1 MSLLKLENIN
11 KYYEINN
18 NSCHVLKNINLSFN
32 KGEMVSIIGE
42 SGSGKSTMM
51 NIIGGLD
58 SKFYGNIFLEGE
70 DIKQFSEEELDS
82 YRKNKIGFVF
92 QSCNL
97 ISHLSILDNVT
108 IALRLSNIGKE
119 ERKKMAVNALRE
131 VGLLEHLNKK
141 PNELSGGQKQRV
153 AIARALINNPD
164 IIVADEPTGALD
176 KDTTEHVLSII
187 KDIAK
192 KGKLVIIV
200 THSEIVASYCSRV
213 IKLED
218 GKITEDLKSKEVF
231 LLNSIDEEE
240 KKKEGNLSFSS
251 AIKISEKNINEKLSR
266 NILMLFGVSIGI
278 MSIILMLGLGNGLKT
293 YFSSII
299 YQYNNP
305 LIVEVN
311 MKTDADPTEMVM
323 SVMGGGKTFK
333 DEDIELLLGIKN
345 VIGVEKGFSIL
356 SIGSASLRYNDE
368 ESMILM
374 VNSISKSV
382 TDENIIEGKRPGQN
396 EILISEKV
404 LDDLDVDSEEILN
417 QKVFAE
423 LVLGTTLV
431 QSDFKVSGIY
441 YSEGG
446 APSEDTAIVYFNYDD
461 LFNIAEENDY
471 ILEPTKM
478 YLESKC
484 ESDTPLI
491 KNTIKELGYEGGA
504 QEVMGEKLLIMLRL
518 LTYVLAGI
526 AAISLVVSAIMII
539 VVLRISVSER
549 TKEIGLLRAIGARS
563 RDIRRIFI
571 SESFLI
577 GVGSGIVGILASLVL
592 ALIINP
598 IVYRYFYIDVL
609 SIKISYIVLGITVS
623 TLICVAAGFIPAEKA
638 ARLDPV
644 ESLRRE

>member
-1 MSLLKLENIN
+1 MSLLELENIN

-18 NSCHVLKNINLSFN
+18 NSCHVLKNVNLSFK

-42 SGSGKSTMM
+42 SGSGKSTLM

-58 SKFYGNIFLEGE
+58 SKFYGNVFLEGE
-70 DIKQFSEEELDS
+70 NIRRFSDEELDS

-97 ISHLSILDNVT
+97 ISHLSVLDNVT

-119 ERKKMAVNALRE
+119 ERRSRAIHALKE

-141 PNELSGGQKQRV
+141 PNELSGGQRQRV

-176 KDTTEHVLSII
+176 KDTTENVLSII
-187 KDIAK
+187 RSIAE

-200 THSEIVASYCSRV
+200 THSEVVASYCSRV

-218 GKITEDLKSKEVF
+218 GKITEDRKDKEVF
-231 LLNSIDEEE
+231 LLKSDENEE
-240 KKKEGNLSFSS
+240 KELRGNLTFSS

-293 YFSSII
+293 YFSGII
-299 YQYNNP
+299 YEYNNP

-311 MKTDADPTEMVM
+311 MKADNDPTEMVM
-323 SVMGGGKTFK
+323 SVMGGGKTFQ
-333 DEDIELLLGIKN
+333 DEDIELLSSIKN
-345 VIGVEKGFSIL
+345 VVGVEKGVSIL
-356 SIGSASLRYNDE
+356 SIGSASLKYEDE

-374 VNSISKSV
+374 VNSMSKSV
-382 TDENIIEGKRPGQN
+382 TDENIIEGRRPEKN
-396 EILISEKV
+396 EILISERV
-404 LDDLDVDSEEILN
+404 LDDLYVDSEEILDEI
-417 QKVFAE
+417 VSAE

-446 APSEDTAIVYFNYDD
+446 APSEETAIVYINYED
-461 LFNIAEENDY
+461 LRDIAEESDY
-471 ILEPTKM
+471 NLEPTKM
-478 YLESKC
+478 YLESKS
-484 ESDTPLI
+484 ENDASII
-491 KNTIKELGYEGGA
+491 KQAIKDLGYEGGA
-504 QEVMGEKLLIMLRL
+504 QEVIGEKLLVMLKL

-577 GVGSGIVGILASLVL
+577 GVGSGILGIAASLLL

-609 SIKISYIVLGITVS
+609 AIKLSYIVLGITVS
-623 TLICVAAGFIPAEKA
+623 TVICVAAGFIPAEKA
-638 ARLDPV
+638 AKLDPV